1 MLLRELKS
9 LTGVVEVGLFVGM
22 AKEAFFGH
30 EVSCFAGGGGAGRVL
45 TAPLCALAQ
54 DGNVTHLVK

>member
-1 MLLRELKS
+1 MVDPKLLLHELKG

-30 EVSCFAGGGGAGRVL
+30 EVSCGVGVAKRN
-45 TAPLCALAQ
+45 PC
-54 DGNVTHLVK
+54 